1 MTANNELVTVGRFS
15 TLPEMDMAR
24 GLLESEGIDCLAPE
38 EHLVAATGGLYGQ
51 AVGWLRLQVR
61 QEDAERAV
69 ALLESLPLDNSNSK
83 LLEKEEQ

>member
-1 MTANNELVTVGRFS
+1 MSDPNELVTIGRFS

-38 EHLVAATGGLYGQ
+38 EHLVAASGGIYGQ

-61 QEDAERAV
+61 QEDVERAQ
-69 ALLESLPLDNSNSK
+69 ALLESLPAADSDSNT
-83 LLEKEEQ
+83 KEED

>member
-1 MTANNELVTVGRFS
+1 MTESNELVTIGRFS

-24 GLLESEGIDCLAPE
+24 GLLESEGINCLAPE

-61 QEDAERAV
+61 QEDAERAQ
-69 ALLESLPLDNSNSK
+69 ALLESLPLDDPNPK
-83 LLEKEEQ
+83 VEEEES

>member
-1 MTANNELVTVGRFS
+1 MTDSNELVTIGRFS
-15 TLPEMDMAR
+15 TLAEMDMAR

-61 QEDAERAV
+61 PQDAERAT
-69 ALLESLPLDNSNSK
+69 ALLESLPADSDSNS
-83 LLEKEEQ
+83 EEED

>member
-1 MTANNELVTVGRFS
+1 MAENNELVTVGRFS

-61 QEDAERAV
+61 PQDAERAT
-69 ALLESLPLDNSNSK
+69 ALLESLPTDSDTTP
-83 LLEKEEQ
+83 EEED

>member
-1 MTANNELVTVGRFS
+1 MAEPNELVTIARFS

-38 EHLVAATGGLYGQ
+38 EHLVAATGGIYGQ

-61 QEDAERAV
+61 TEDVERAK
-69 ALLESLPLDNSNSK
+69 ALLESLPADSDSNS
-83 LLEKEEQ
+83 EEED

>member
-38 EHLVAATGGLYGQ
+38 EHLVAATGRLYGQ

>member
-1 MTANNELVTVGRFS
+1 MTEPDELVTVGRFS

-38 EHLVAATGGLYGQ
+38 EHLVAASGGIYGQ

-61 QEDAERAV
+61 RSDAERAA

-83 LLEKEEQ
+83 LEGEEE

>member
-1 MTANNELVTVGRFS
+1 MAQANELVTIGRFS

-61 QEDAERAV
+61 PEDAERAK
-69 ALLESLPLDNSNSK
+69 ALLESLPAAVSDSNP
-83 LLEKEEQ
+83 EEED

>member
-1 MTANNELVTVGRFS
+1 MAENNELVTIGRFS

-38 EHLVAATGGLYGQ
+38 EHLVAATGGIYGQ

-61 QEDAERAV
+61 PQDAERAT
-69 ALLESLPLDNSNSK
+69 ALLESLPAVDANP
-83 LLEKEEQ
+83 EEEED

>member
-1 MTANNELVTVGRFS
+1 MAETNELVTIGRFS

-38 EHLVAATGGLYGQ
+38 EHLVAASGGIYGQ

-61 QEDAERAV
+61 QQDAERAK
-69 ALLESLPLDNSNSK
+69 ALLESLPAADSDLNP
-83 LLEKEEQ
+83 EEED